1 MKNLLALFSILVL
14 SACTKNDA
22 TPQDQLPPATTIG
35 ANTAGCYIN
44 GELLV
49 PKNGS
54 QAIGGSPNY
63 GLTTGA
69 GINFHPPII
78 GDDYKYF
85 WIKNLKDIGGEDL
98 YIHINNMTQGI
109 GDYIIGQSNN
119 EKYSYGPNNPQIIA
133 KIMSKTYLSSSNSG
147 LIKVTRFDYTNGIYS
162 GIFHCTLYNM
172 ENPSEKIQIT
182 DGRFDIGVATLNH

>member
-1 MKNLLALFSILVL
+1 
-14 SACTKNDA
+14 
-22 TPQDQLPPATTIG
+22 
-35 ANTAGCYIN
+35 
-44 GELLV
+44 
-49 PKNGS
+49 
-54 QAIGGSPNY
+54 
-63 GLTTGA
+63 
-69 GINFHPPII
+69 
-78 GDDYKYF
+78 
-85 WIKNLKDIGGEDL
+85 
-98 YIHINNMTQGI
+98 MTQGI